1 MQFRLLSVGLLALL
15 VVACEDPTGVGSTLV
30 DEQTGQPRVVT
41 EIPTELEPRTYPDLS
56 GDARRLLVGQV
67 DDPLTGQSQATA
79 YFDVGIGNNINDDF
93 TDNPITAA
101 SLELR
106 TDYVYGD
113 TLTPV
118 TIRISDMGENWPSTG
133 VTTDTTFTP
142 GGEIRTFSF
151 SPTDTLVTVPLP
163 AAWITANQSQLRVDN
178 ADFVGNFHG
187 FQIDVVEGNAI
198 VGFVTT
204 QSSLQATAGGT
215 TVTYVGVRAAT
226 TMQRLTE
233 PAGLSSYQ
241 LIQDGVGPGLRFNFD
256 LSDIALSALNRTVI
270 RVRADSAA
278 LQQNLPANF
287 VRPALPSLELLI
299 VDENGLEILVQTR
312 SPDEDGV
319 FTFDAGG
326 LRNVVQEILLGEV
339 EIQEFGLALTQP
351 DGHSASALLIHDI
364 GTAFEPEALLTLTP
378 VTN

>member
-1 MQFRLLSVGLLALL
+1 MHFRLLSAGLLSLL
-15 VVACEDPTGVGSTLV
+15 VMACEDPTGVGSALV

-41 EIPTELEPRTYPDLS
+41 EIPIELTPQTYTDLS
-56 GDARRLLVGQV
+56 GDSRRILVGQV
-67 DDPLTGQSQATA
+67 DDPIFGQSQATA
-79 YFDVGIGNNINDDF
+79 YFDVGIGDDINDDF
-93 TDNPITAA
+93 TGNAITSA

-118 TIRISDMGENWPSTG
+118 TIRVRDMSESWPSTG
-133 VTTDTTFTP
+133 VTTDTTLTP
-142 GGEIRTFSF
+142 GADVTTFSF
-151 SPTDTLVTVPLP
+151 APTDTLVTVPLP
-163 AAWITANQSQLRVDN
+163 EAWIAANQAQLRVDD

-187 FQIDVVEGNAI
+187 FQIDVVDGNAI
-198 VGFVTT
+198 VGFVTG
-204 QSSLQATAGGT
+204 QSSLKATAGGT
-215 TVTYVGVRAAT
+215 TVTYIGVSAVT
-226 TMQRLTE
+226 TMRRLTE
-233 PAGLSSYQ
+233 PAIVSGYQ

-256 LSDIALSALNRTVI
+256 LSDIALSALNRTII

-287 VRPALPSLELLI
+287 VRPELPSLDLLI
-299 VDENGLEILVQTR
+299 VDESGLEIRVQTI
-312 SPDEDGV
+312 SPDDDGV
-319 FTFDAGG
+319 FTFDANG
-326 LRNVVQEILLGEV
+326 LRNVIQELLLGEV

-351 DGHSASALLIHDI
+351 DGHSASALLVHDI